1 METLISECLKAI
13 SNPTRLRIIEL
24 LKEKPMCVC
33 DIWNALNEEQSSISK
48 HLNELKKA
56 GIVDSRRDGLRI
68 VYSVNNPRIFEIIE
82 TTKEIIRKEIEKKAQ
97 IALKKGETL

>member
-1 METLISECLKAI
+1 METLISEFLKVI

>member
-1 METLISECLKAI
+1 METLISEFLKAI

-48 HLNELKKA
+48 HLNELKKV